1 MVMTKTELKKQLV
14 AAALELLENE
24 FGVEFDGTDE
34 GGRLGFTLPEIINAG
49 SFIFRGDFSRRDM
62 EVCLWESIPLHQRG
76 LFDETEVLIQQQA
89 VSIRESNQRSIG
101 GIGYPIARSYIQANK
116 GYDYGRTSIKTSISI
131 CRRIRSISRV
141 Y

>member
-1 MVMTKTELKKQLV
+1 MGIRLIKTTFIYSPQINGYDKDGIEKTTGSSSNWI
-14 AAALELLENE
+14 ARERIRA
-24 FGVEFDGTDE
+24 GFDGTDE

-89 VSIRESNQRSIG
+89 VALENQINEALG
-101 GIGYPIARSYIQANK
+101 ALVTQ
-116 GYDYGRTSIKTSISI
+116 
-131 CRRIRSISRV
+131 
-141 Y
+141 